1 MMSNLL
7 TNASTRV
14 PSLLGLGTALLGL
27 VIYFVSP
34 KTAPASRSLH
44 LMKIRLLAALLSL
57 QRCVRLR
64 PGPRDRR

>member
-34 KTAPASRSLH
+34 KTAPARST
-44 LMKIRLLAALLSL
+44 
-57 QRCVRLR
+57 
-64 PGPRDRR
+64 